1 MAETNLS
8 QIMSLRENSLGELKS
23 KYEELF
29 LGQKAPSNNKI
40 FMWRKIAYRLQELEY
55 GSISA
60 ETQSKIQQLIQRY
73 DPINNKALRPDNIP
87 ENQSKKSGISR
98 DKRLPIPGTM
108 ITKEYKGVKLQ
119 VKILESGFEYNSKVY
134 KSLTAIAKEV
144 TGAHWNGYLF
154 FNL

>member
-8 QIMSLRENSLGELKS
+8 QIMALRENSIAELKA

-29 LGQKAPSNNKI
+29 PTQKAPSNNKTYL
-40 FMWRKIAYRLQELEY
+40 WKKIAYKLQELEY
-55 GSISA
+55 GGLSTEA
-60 ETQSKIQQLIQRY
+60 QGKIQELIQKY
-73 DPINNKALRPDNIP
+73 DPVNNKAMRP
-87 ENQSKKSGISR
+87 ENTTQDQPKKPNFRR
-98 DKRLPIPGTM
+98 DKRLPIPGTV
-108 ITKEYKGVKLQ
+108 ITKEYKGIKLQ

-134 KSLTAIAKEV
+134 KTLTAIAKEV

>member
-8 QIMSLRENSLGELKS
+8 QIMALRENSLSELKA

-29 LGQKAPSNNKI
+29 PGQNTPSNNKV
-40 FMWRKIAYRLQELEY
+40 FLWRKIAYRLQELEY
-55 GSISA
+55 GGISA
-60 ETQSKIQQLIQRY
+60 ETQSKIQQLIQQY

-87 ENQSKKSGISR
+87 ENQPKKSGISR
-98 DKRLPIPGTM
+98 DKRLPIPGTV
-108 ITKEYKGVKLQ
+108 ITKEYKGISLQ
-119 VKILESGFEYNSKVY
+119 VKVLKLGFEYNSKVY
-134 KSLTAIAKEV
+134 KTLTAIAKKV